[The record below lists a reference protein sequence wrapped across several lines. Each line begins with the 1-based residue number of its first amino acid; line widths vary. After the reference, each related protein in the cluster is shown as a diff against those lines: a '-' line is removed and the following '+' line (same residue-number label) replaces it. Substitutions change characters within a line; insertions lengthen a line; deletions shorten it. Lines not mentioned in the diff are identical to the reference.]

1 MRSCKI
7 KIAKLIDNNN
17 NNNNNNNNPILEK
30 TAIKLI

>member
-17 NNNNNNNNPILEK
+17 NNNNNNNPILEK